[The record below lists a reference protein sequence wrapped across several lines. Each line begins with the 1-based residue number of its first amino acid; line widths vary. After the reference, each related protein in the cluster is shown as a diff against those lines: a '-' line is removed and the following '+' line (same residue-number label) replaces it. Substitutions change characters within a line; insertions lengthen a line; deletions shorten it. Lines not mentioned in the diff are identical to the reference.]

1 MVRVG
6 IALPFVFTAVFAA
19 SCTDEPTRPRVPLKP
34 SAQVA
39 AAASRIAFSSNRDG
53 SYQIYVMDADGSA
66 ATRLTSLP
74 GQNSEPSWAP
84 DGRHIAFVSTQDG
97 NYEIY
102 VMDADGATPTR
113 LTTNVAVDAEPSWS
127 PDGQRLAFVS
137 TRDGRERI
145 YVMNADGSAQTRLTD
160 GPGSDTDPSW
170 SPDGQRIAFWS
181 NRDAH
186 SEIYVMNADGS
197 AQTKLTSDP
206 ADYTPRWSPDG
217 LHIAFGCNRGGGNL
231 DICGMAPDG
240 SAETALTSAAGSN
253 SQPSWSPD
261 AQQIAFTST
270 RDGNSEIYVINAD
283 GSGPTR
289 LTNSPG
295 EDVQPSWSPGQ
306 VTRGALAFVTQP
318 PPTVESGVTLSPPV
332 QVAVQDSSGNTVS
345 GATDAVTVALGE
357 NPGAATLTGTTT
369 VGAVNG
375 IATFTDLRVD
385 RPGSGYTL
393 VATAAVFARATST
406 PFTVFTQHT
415 LAFVTQPPAATAANA
430 ALTPAVQV
438 AIQDSLGQTV
448 TGATD
453 TVTLVLGSNSTGAI
467 LLGTTT
473 VPAVNGVATFSDL
486 RVDRPGAGY
495 VLVASG
501 SRLVAATSTP
511 FSAHVTFAAVDAG
524 LAETC
529 GVSRDGAA
537 YCWGGGQTSPAP
549 VPGGITFTKI
559 SAGDSHTCG
568 VATSGAA
575 YCWGSNDYGQLGNGT
590 MTSTTAPVPV
600 VGGLT
605 FATLSAGGFHTC
617 GITPAGAAYCWGR
630 NSSGQLGD
638 VTTSCVNTGCG
649 RARPAPV
656 LVERSIGSIS
666 AGFSHSCGV
675 TVDGAAMCWGDNE
688 SGQLGD
694 GTTVTRWVPA
704 PVVAQPNF
712 ATVTAGYYY
721 TCGLTREG
729 AAYCWGTKDQTVPT
743 AVAGGLTFTILSA

>member
-19 SCTDEPTRPRVPLKP
+19 NCTDEPTRPRVPLKP

-113 LTTNVAVDAEPSWS
+113 LTTNVAVDAEPIWS

-283 GSGPTR
+283 GCGPTR

-486 RVDRPGAGY
+486 RVDRPGAGRVRFKAGGRDQHA
-495 VLVASG
+495 VL
-501 SRLVAATSTP
+501 RTR
-511 FSAHVTFAAVDAG
+511 HVRGRGRRAG
-524 LAETC
+524 RDVRRVPRWC
-529 GVSRDGAA
+529 GVLLGRWADEPGAGSGRHHVHENQRRRFA
-537 YCWGGGQTSPAP
+537 HLRCCDERCRILLGLERLR
-549 VPGGITFTKI
+549 
-559 SAGDSHTCG
+559 SAWEWD
-568 VATSGAA
+568 
-575 YCWGSNDYGQLGNGT
+575 D
-590 MTSTTAPVPV
+590 
-600 VGGLT
+600 
-605 FATLSAGGFHTC
+605 
-617 GITPAGAAYCWGR
+617 
-630 NSSGQLGD
+630 D
-638 VTTSCVNTGCG
+638 VDD
-649 RARPAPV
+649 RARPCRGRTDVRHTQRRRLPHVWNHARRGGILLGPE
-656 LVERSIGSIS
+656 LVRPARRRDGVVCKHGLRPGATGAS
-666 AGFSHSCGV
+666 AG
-675 TVDGAAMCWGDNE
+675 
-688 SGQLGD
+688 
-694 GTTVTRWVPA
+694 
-704 PVVAQPNF
+704 
-712 ATVTAGYYY
+712 
-721 TCGLTREG
+721 
-729 AAYCWGTKDQTVPT
+729 
-743 AVAGGLTFTILSA
+743 